1 MSTFDPTQ
9 HPHRRLNPL
18 TGEWVL
24 VSPHRARRPWQ
35 GALETPQVD
44 RRPTYDPTCYLCP
57 GNERIGGARNP
68 QYTSTYV
75 FTNDFRALLDDIPD
89 PQPTSDPLF
98 TTQKVEGTCRV
109 VCFSPDHSKTI
120 PDLTREEL
128 IAVINT
134 WGAQVNELSARYR
147 WVQVFENKGAAMGC
161 SNPHPHGQIWCTS
174 TLPNE
179 AMKAEHH
186 QAAYLADH
194 GRVLLLDYAQRELAS
209 GERVVCVDDD
219 WVAVVP
225 YWAVWPY
232 ETLVLPTRR
241 LISHLDELTPNETNS
256 LATLMHELTTRY
268 DRLFETSFP
277 YSMGWHGAPRNSPH
291 RDAWQLHAHY
301 YPPLLRSA
309 TVKKFMVGFELLAES
324 QRDLTAEQAAN
335 RLRGLSLASDFHAW

>member
-1 MSTFDPTQ
+1 MTTFDPTQ

-35 GALETPQVD
+35 GALETPQVE
-44 RRPTYDPTCYLCP
+44 RRPQYDPTCYLCP
-57 GNERIGGARNP
+57 GNTRVGGAQNP
-68 QYTSTYV
+68 NYTSTYV
-75 FTNDFRALLDDIPD
+75 FTNDFRALLDDIPEPPPND
-89 PQPTSDPLF
+89 DPLF
-98 TTQKVEGTCRV
+98 TIQRVEGTCRV

-128 IAVINT
+128 IAVIDT
-134 WGAQVNELSARYR
+134 WGAQVRELGARYR

-179 AMKAEHH
+179 AMKAEQH
-186 QAAYLADH
+186 QAAYLAEH
-194 GRVLLLDYAQRELAS
+194 RSILLLDYAQRELAS
-209 GERVVCVDDD
+209 GERLVCAQDD
-219 WVAVVP
+219 WIAVVP

-241 LISHLDELTPNETNS
+241 QITHLDELTRDETEG
-256 LATLMHELTTRY
+256 LAALMHELTTRY
-268 DRLFETSFP
+268 DRLFDTSFP
-277 YSMGWHGAPRNSPH
+277 YSMGWHGAPKDSAH

-324 QRDLTAEQAAN
+324 QRDLTAEQAAD
-335 RLRGLSLASDFHAW
+335 RLRALSLSSDFHAW